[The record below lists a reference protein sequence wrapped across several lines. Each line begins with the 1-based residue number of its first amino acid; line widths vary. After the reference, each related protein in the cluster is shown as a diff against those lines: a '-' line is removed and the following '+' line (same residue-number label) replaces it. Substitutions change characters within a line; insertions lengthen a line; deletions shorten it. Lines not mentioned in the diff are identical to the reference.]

1 ASLHEVT
8 GESVA
13 IAFNAANLEPVA
25 RALKK
30 KSAGLRIVIAAD
42 NDESGVGESQARAA
56 ASVAGGDVVMP
67 EEVGKDWNDVYRERR
82 ADAVRAA
89 FAALPKQVEQP
100 AEPPAEHR
108 DVQLDD
114 FHALM
119 PMHKYIY
126 VPSGDLWPA
135 ESINN
140 RLYPVPIQ
148 GEKLKPA
155 TWLD

>member
-1 ASLHEVT
+1 
-8 GESVA
+8 
-13 IAFNAANLEPVA
+13 
-25 RALKK
+25 
-30 KSAGLRIVIAAD
+30 
-42 NDESGVGESQARAA
+42 
-56 ASVAGGDVVMP
+56 
-67 EEVGKDWNDVYRERR
+67 DWNDVYRERG

-155 TWLD
+155 TWLDRYRPVEQMTWVPGEPQLIVDRLFVEGGWIAKKGSRAFNLYRPPAQLPGDAGRAGPWRE